1 MASPCVKGTVSGYG
15 ADLLIGRDLLRQV
28 GQNRAVALVT
38 RGEFDGTDVAGGRI
52 HRQMDL
58 AILAAALCAMPAG
71 KPFPIAE
78 EFDPGAVHQQVER
91 TQAARRF
98 DICTVIRFCRRLRV
112 EKSGTGQSRPANDK
126 ILFTIPVVCLRD
138 YPEFCALTW

>member
-1 MASPCVKGTVSGYG
+1 ILADWYDRGAAALQDRGVASPCVKGTVSGYG
-15 ADLLIGRDLLRQV
+15 AYLLIGRDLLQQV

-38 RGEFDGTDVAGGRI
+38 RGEFHGTDVAGGRI

-58 AILAAALCAMPAG
+58 AILAAALCAMLAG

-91 TQAARRF
+91 TRR
-98 DICTVIRFCRRLRV
+98 
-112 EKSGTGQSRPANDK
+112 A
-126 ILFTIPVVCLRD
+126 
-138 YPEFCALTW
+138 